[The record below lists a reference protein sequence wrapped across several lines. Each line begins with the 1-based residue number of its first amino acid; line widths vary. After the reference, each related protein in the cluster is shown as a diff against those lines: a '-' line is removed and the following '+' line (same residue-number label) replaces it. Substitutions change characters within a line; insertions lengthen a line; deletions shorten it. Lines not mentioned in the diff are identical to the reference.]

1 MRISA
6 KELARQLNVSPS
18 AVSLAMNGR
27 PGISRQTR
35 ADFAAAAE
43 AGWQEATRQTRV
55 PVRYLNLVIFKNT
68 VWSLAIHL
76 SLPS

>member
-1 MRISA
+1 MRIS
-6 KELARQLNVSPS
+6 ERIGPQLNVSPS

-43 AGWQEATRQTRV
+43 AAGKKQLGQTRTG
-55 PVRYLNLVIFKNT
+55 P
-68 VWSLAIHL
+68 L
-76 SLPS
+76 S